1 MEFEIHHVAVSVS
14 DMEKAVEFYTI
25 LGFKEIAGYK
35 DDNLEIKHLYLNGF
49 ILELFCFKEHIGKE
63 SVELW
68 EDLKRVGV
76 KHFALSVPD
85 IQKAKEY
92 LVDKGIVQE
101 DLKIKKGRT
110 GILYFFIQDSDG
122 NFVEIVE
129 DKRNIKL

>member
-1 MEFEIHHVAVSVS
+1 MEFKVHHIAVSVS
-14 DMEKAVEFYTI
+14 DMGKAVEFYSI

-63 SVELW
+63 LLELW
-68 EDLKRVGV
+68 EDLKRIGV

-85 IQKAKEY
+85 IHKAKKY
-92 LVDKGIVQE
+92 LSDEGIIQE
-101 DLKIKKGRT
+101 DIEIKKGRT
-110 GILYFFIQDSDG
+110 GILYFFIKDPDG